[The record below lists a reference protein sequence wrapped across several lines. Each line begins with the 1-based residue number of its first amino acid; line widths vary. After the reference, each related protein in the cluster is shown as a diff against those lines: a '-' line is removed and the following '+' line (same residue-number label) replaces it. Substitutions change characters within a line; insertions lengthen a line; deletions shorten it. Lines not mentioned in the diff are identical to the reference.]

1 MENDASRYLNSRI
14 TALGVYQVM
23 GGLIGI
29 YYLIVFV
36 TGSHNIPSVTV
47 AIVTLGFLVHCFSI
61 FCGVFLFKDRMR
73 GARFSITNQLLQV
86 ISFFA
91 MGFGYD
97 YVSGI
102 SAKVDVSFSPE
113 VATGMESS
121 LSNWVISFK
130 GDTSLSMVSFNI
142 VAIFLV
148 IFTIRLQ
155 RRIHIQALE
164 EEAQFDEEPAEP
176 AQ

>member
-1 MENDASRYLNSRI
+1 MENHSSRYLDSRI

-29 YYLIVFV
+29 YYLIVLL
-36 TGSHNIPSVTV
+36 TGRQAIPADYVLII
-47 AIVTLGFLVHCFSI
+47 ALGFLLYGFSI

-73 GARFSITNQLLQV
+73 GARLSLTNQLLQV
-86 ISFFA
+86 ISFFVA
-91 MGFGYD
+91 GFGYD

-102 SAKVDVSFSPE
+102 SAKVDVSFSPQL
-113 VATGMESS
+113 TTDIESS
-121 LSNWVISFK
+121 LSNWVISLR
-130 GDTSLSMVSFNI
+130 GDTNLNMISFNV

-148 IFTIRLQ
+148 IFIIRLQ
-155 RRIHIQALE
+155 RKIHVHTLE
-164 EEAQFDEEPAEP
+164 EEAQFDDEPAEA